1 MVIHS
6 ELAVPSKRD
15 RGRNGKAGDAQRS
28 GQINVERAENAV
40 RELLL
45 ALGEDP
51 SRDGLLDTPRRVARM
66 YRELFA
72 GLHIDPAEHLARTF
86 DEYYE
91 EIVALRDISFSSI
104 CEHHLLPFVGKAH
117 VAYLPGTRIVGLS
130 KLARTVDTFA
140 KRPQVQ
146 ERLTSQIVDALM
158 KHLDARGAMVIIE
171 SEHYCM
177 KVRGV
182 SKPGSVMVTQAAR
195 GVFRTDATLRS
206 EARGLLRREG

>member
-6 ELAVPSKRD
+6 EFAVPAKRD
-15 RGRNGKAGDAQRS
+15 RGPNGKAGKAQRS
-28 GQINVERAENAV
+28 GQIDVERAENAV

-51 SRDGLLDTPRRVARM
+51 NRDGLLDTPRRVARM

-72 GLHIDPAEHLARTF
+72 GLRADPAEHLARTF
-86 DEYYE
+86 DESYE

-140 KRPQVQ
+140 RRPQVQ

-158 KHLDARGAMVIIE
+158 KHLDPRGAMVIIE

-182 SKPGSVMVTQAAR
+182 SKPGSVMITQAAR
-195 GVFRTDATLRS
+195 GVFQTDATLRS
-206 EARGLLRREG
+206 EAMGLFRREG